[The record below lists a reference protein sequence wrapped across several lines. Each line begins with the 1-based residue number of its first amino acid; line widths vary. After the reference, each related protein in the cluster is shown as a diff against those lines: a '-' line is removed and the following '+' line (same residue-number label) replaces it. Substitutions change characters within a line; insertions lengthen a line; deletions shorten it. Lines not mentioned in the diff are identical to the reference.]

1 MKWPWKRK
9 RVVVLGAEL
18 AAARKAEEER
28 IAAGVAGPSILP
40 SDGYDLESG
49 DSSLVSVHPLP
60 IDLGLRSIAKQ
71 FQGWDSDRRQ
81 AATHRLSFDDQY
93 TLISFAERAAV
104 LALNTDPVE
113 WCRAGAIALS
123 MIDEARVD
131 PRDLWVAGGL
141 LNHAVSRLS
150 EPVEREAFEK
160 AIDPNI
166 RGIFTGKSKLS
177 DWGYAEYRTADGVGL
192 IRHGG
197 GCYKPTID
205 VTNLA
210 LQLAEA
216 LRATRYVSYV
226 EIAAKVPDVWFAS
239 GRREDASSRL
249 RSALAA
255 AVIHGHLRKE
265 YSADSMQMFIEWV
278 VEMPAERDCEQ
289 LVADVGTG
297 TELDGRYIIGLA
309 VGRLFA
315 LLVAGS
321 WQQGVEPYE
330 SPSTMADLA
339 EEARVIMARAVAEA
353 TNIKA

>member
-18 AAARKAEEER
+18 AAAHKAEEER
-28 IAAGVAGPSILP
+28 IAAGVPGPSILP
-40 SDGYDLESG
+40 PDGYDSESG
-49 DSSLVSVHPLP
+49 DSSLVSVRPLP
-60 IDLGLRSIAKQ
+60 LDLELRSIAKQ
-71 FQGWDSDRRQ
+71 FQEWDSARRQ
-81 AATHRLSFDDQY
+81 AATHRLSFDDQH
-93 TLISFAERAAV
+93 TLIIFAERAAV

-131 PRDLWVAGGL
+131 PRDLWVAEGL
-141 LNHAVSRLS
+141 LNHAVGRLS

-160 AIDPNI
+160 AIDPKI
-166 RGIFTGKSKLS
+166 RETFTGKSNLS
-177 DWGYAEYRTADGVGL
+177 DWGYAEISTAEGVGL

-197 GCYKPTID
+197 GRYTPTID
-205 VTNLA
+205 VTTVA

-216 LRATRYVSYV
+216 LRARRYVSHV
-226 EIAAKVPDVWFAS
+226 EIAEKVPDVWFAS
-239 GRREDASSRL
+239 SRREDARSRL
-249 RSALAA
+249 SRALAA
-255 AVIHGHLRKE
+255 AVIHGDLRKE
-265 YSADSMQMFIEWV
+265 YSVDGMQMFLEWV
-278 VEMPAERDCEQ
+278 VEMPTEGDCDQ

-297 TELDGRYIIGLA
+297 TELDGIYVMGLA

-330 SPSTMADLA
+330 SPSTLAEFA
-339 EEARVIMARAVAEA
+339 EEARVIMARKAAEGDEH
-353 TNIKA
+353 